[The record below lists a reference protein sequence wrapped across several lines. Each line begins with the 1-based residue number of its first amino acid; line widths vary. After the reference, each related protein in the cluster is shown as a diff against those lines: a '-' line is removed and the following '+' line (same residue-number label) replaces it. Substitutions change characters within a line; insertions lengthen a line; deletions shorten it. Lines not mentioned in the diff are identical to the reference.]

1 MKDYA
6 MPLRRDP
13 LFCEFEM
20 TLCLHQRK
28 TETAHWPPQLKL
40 NLVDLSALSAPHF
53 VSIAADPS
61 WPMLG
66 GFAGSSKASK

>member
-1 MKDYA
+1 
-6 MPLRRDP
+6 
-13 LFCEFEM
+13 M

>member
-1 MKDYA
+1 
-6 MPLRRDP
+6 LTT
-13 LFCEFEM
+13 FCEFEM
-20 TLCLHQRK
+20 TLCLHQD
-28 TETAHWPPQLKL
+28 ETAHWLPQLKL

-66 GFAGSSKASK
+66 CFAGSSKASK